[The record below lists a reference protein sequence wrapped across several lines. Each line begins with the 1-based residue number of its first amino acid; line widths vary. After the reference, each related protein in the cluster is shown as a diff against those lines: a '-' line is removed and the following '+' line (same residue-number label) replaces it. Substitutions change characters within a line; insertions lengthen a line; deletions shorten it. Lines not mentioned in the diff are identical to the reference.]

1 MSVVGN
7 GKKLIFYFWSV
18 WILCSLIVL
27 LLSFPR
33 KMVNTPFVYL
43 LIFSNGKN
51 LKCSKLIWESIFF
64 PTLLHICYDFSFL
77 LCKMVTSM
85 ENFPPSRW
93 SKTEEEELFLWHI
106 EHFYLLEIKTMK
118 NNKSKWTGK
127 LIFQLKEFRFCL
139 QANKLSMNIDNFH
152 VLLYHERKKI
162 FSKKAQ
168 FLPEWW
174 YVLIFMGTHVE

>member
-33 KMVNTPFVYL
+33 KVVNTPFVYL

-51 LKCSKLIWESIFF
+51 LKCSKPIWESIFF
-64 PTLLHICYDFSFL
+64 PTLLHICYYFSFL

-127 LIFQLKEFRFCL
+127 LIFQLKEIRFCL
-139 QANKLSMNIDNFH
+139 QANKLSWILITFKCYCTTKEKKSSVRRHNF
-152 VLLYHERKKI
+152 
-162 FSKKAQ
+162 FQ
-168 FLPEWW
+168 NDD
-174 YVLIFMGTHVE
+174 MC